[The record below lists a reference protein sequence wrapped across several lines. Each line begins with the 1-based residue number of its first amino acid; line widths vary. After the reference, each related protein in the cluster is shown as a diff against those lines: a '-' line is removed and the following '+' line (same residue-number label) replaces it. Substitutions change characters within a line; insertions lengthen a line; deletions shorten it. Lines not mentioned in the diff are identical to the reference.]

1 MYCYKCGAEIENTAM
16 FCPHCGVEIS
26 ANDQS
31 DQQHQAP
38 RQPYTPLEQKPDLK
52 MGWYKFLIY
61 FSLFAGAVLNV
72 LDAISLLTG
81 GIYDGAAELVYAVF
95 SSLKG
100 LDTFIGIATLGL
112 AGMCIYTR
120 FRLSGFYKN
129 GPMMLNI
136 TYIASLAVNL
146 IYIIGLSSIVPDIIS
161 DASTVSSQ
169 VSSTITSVMMIFVN
183 TAYFKKRSHLFVN
196 E

>member
-1 MYCYKCGAEIENTAM
+1 MYCYKCGAENENTAK
-16 FCPHCGVEIS
+16 FCRACGADLS
-26 ANDQS
+26 TA
-31 DQQHQAP
+31 QAP
-38 RQPYTPLEQKPDLK
+38 HQPSIPAQQDPALK

-72 LDAISLLTG
+72 FDAISLLTG
-81 GIYDGAAELVYAVF
+81 GIYGGEAELVYSVF
-95 SSLKG
+95 DGLKSL
-100 LDTFIGIATLGL
+100 DAFIGITTLGL

-146 IYIIGLSSIVPDIIS
+146 IYIIGVSSIVPDILS
-161 DASTVSSQ
+161 DASTVSSE
-169 VSSTITSVMMIFVN
+169 VSSMITAIVMIFAN
-183 TAYFKKRSHLFVN
+183 TVYFKKRSHLFVN